1 MSSQKVTQHRSS
13 EPSASTS
20 TSMSIPIG
28 IAIVL
33 LIVFAAKLIDIPV
46 RQDLTGSPSSSIVVE
61 DWKGN
66 SGSIPYRSSLQ

>member
-1 MSSQKVTQHRSS
+1 MSSQKVSQHSS
-13 EPSASTS
+13 SGPSASTL
-20 TSMSIPIG
+20 MPIAIG

-33 LIVFAAKLIDIPV
+33 LLVFAARLIDMPV
-46 RQDLTGSPSSSIVVE
+46 RQDLMSSPNIAPVVE